1 MRIEAPV
8 FLISTGRSGST
19 LLQRLLN
26 CHPDLVMWGEHHG
39 FLGGLGY
46 TFHRMF
52 IEGDDNPF
60 PRAAT
65 GNPGPA
71 QLLPTL
77 QDPAAELE
85 WANPYTAEEFA
96 GQLRDFISGYFGG
109 KLPPGVRWGFKEI
122 RYQQHGQFEMLR
134 VLYPAGRFIFLRRN
148 PLQVARS
155 KLLAW
160 SAGAPGDDAP
170 LDDRVDSIKQSIA
183 EIRGQFTVYGEFVA
197 TFPDISTMVDYE
209 SLAGDP
215 RAVVLHLLE
224 RLALDP
230 ARYDWALAERV
241 WSRRIS
247 ASVRGA
253 VAPGGGRDGA
263 TGPA

>member
-1 MRIEAPV
+1 MRIEGPV

-19 LLQRLLN
+19 LVQRLLN

-39 FLGGLGY
+39 FLAGLGH
-46 TFHRMF
+46 TFNRMF
-52 IEGDDNPF
+52 IEGGENPF

-77 QDPAAELE
+77 HDPTAELE

-122 RYQQHGQFEMLR
+122 RYHQHGQYEMLR
-134 VLYPAGRFIFLRRN
+134 LLYPAGRFIFLRRN
-148 PLQVARS
+148 PLKVARS

-160 SAGAPGDDAP
+160 SADGLGDDVP
-170 LDDRVDSIKQSIA
+170 LSDRVGSIKDSIA
-183 EIRGQFTVYGEFVA
+183 EIRRQFTIHGEFVT

-209 SLAGDP
+209 SLVGDP
-215 RAVVLHLLE
+215 RAVVSQLLE
-224 RLALDP
+224 HLSLDP
-230 ARYDWALAERV
+230 AKYDWALAERV

-247 ASVRGA
+247 TAMRGYD
-253 VAPGGGRDGA
+253 APGSGRVGSA
-263 TGPA
+263 RPA